1 MPGCC
6 SEDYSER
13 SRRNHDH
20 CLQERICGLSGTE
33 WVTVFPIEDI
43 SGYRYSSV
51 AGNGYGCDL
60 TESYFE
66 EAEWYLRFV
75 LRGEDRLSINLD
87 SCNQKRCISLSSAM
101 EEMQLGES
109 VAPDMEEMIV
119 QQMMTESMMDILTD
133 QEGTYL
139 CPLF

>member
-1 MPGCC
+1 M
-6 SEDYSER
+6 
-13 SRRNHDH
+13 
-20 CLQERICGLSGTE
+20 
-33 WVTVFPIEDI
+33 
-43 SGYRYSSV
+43 
-51 AGNGYGCDL
+51 

-119 QQMMTESMMDILTD
+119 QQTLHSSFHRLYIALRTSNISRS
-133 QEGTYL
+133 L
-139 CPLF
+139 CLRRVDSQRCSGKRRKHLFE